1 MSKNN
6 AAGGG
11 GKTDAEQQE
20 EEEFVIVEVDGS
32 GKPVNAELPGHDSE
46 DDDQDEV
53 QDPDEHE
60 DEHEDEDPDE
70 QRMGHAEGEQEDE
83 TPEERRDRRKRE
95 QRAKRVR
102 NRVAAEAKDRLIQ
115 NQGRMLLN
123 LQEQVATLQG
133 RTVQYDVNL
142 LKTQLSQVESQQ
154 TDAKSVL
161 AKLVKAGDGEGVA
174 EITELQMQL
183 RDQHRQIT
191 EQLKRAKKGGQRAA
205 ADDETGDEGSPQPQQ
220 QRRGPT
226 PDPEVVRRAVDWAAR
241 NKWADP
247 KTGNPEDVQIVR
259 AIDHN
264 LHQEGWDPRSE
275 DYWTELT
282 SRVRRRFPN
291 RFKKPA
297 PNGEG
302 NGGRRVSGDNGN
314 RRPAQGG
321 PRMAPASQS
330 GGASRPLGKNEVRV
344 TPERKAAMIAAGK
357 WDDPQKRNRML
368 AAYAK
373 HDRENAGQS

>member
-1 MSKNN
+1 MSKDNT
-6 AAGGG
+6 AGGG
-11 GKTDAEQQE
+11 GKTGTEQE
-20 EEEFVIVEVDGS
+20 EEEFVVVEVDSS
-32 GKPVNAELPGHDSE
+32 GKPLNTQQAA
-46 DDDQDEV
+46 
-53 QDPDEHE
+53 DEHE
-60 DEHEDEDPDE
+60 EEEEEREEEEEQEEPEDPDE

-123 LQEQVATLQG
+123 LQEQVAQLQG
-133 RTVQYDVNL
+133 RSVQYDVNL
-142 LKTQLSQVESQQ
+142 LKSQLAQVESQQ

-174 EITELQMQL
+174 EITELQMSL

-191 EQLKRAKKGGQRAA
+191 EQLRRSKGQKRGPQQAE
-205 ADDETGDEGSPQPQQ
+205 ADDETGEGSPPPQ
-220 QRRGPT
+220 QRRGPA
-226 PDPEVVRRAVDWAAR
+226 PDPEVVRRAQEWATKH
-241 NKWADP
+241 KWADP
-247 KTGNPEDVQIVR
+247 RRGDPEEVQIIR

-264 LHQEGWDPRSE
+264 LHQEGWDPRSD

-282 SRVRRRFPN
+282 SRVKRRLPQH
-291 RFKKPA
+291 FKKPS
-297 PNGEG
+297 PNGDG
-302 NGGRRVSGDNGN
+302 NGGGRRVNGDNGN

-330 GGASRPLGKNEVRV
+330 GGGSRPLGKNEVRV

-357 WDDPQKRNRML
+357 WEDPQKRNRML
-368 AAYAK
+368 AEYARY
-373 HDRENAGQS
+373 DRENAGQ

>member
-20 EEEFVIVEVDGS
+20 EEEFVIVEVDSS
-32 GKPVNAELPGHDSE
+32 GKPVSAELPGHDSE
-46 DDDQDEV
+46 DDDQDEG
-53 QDPDEHE
+53 QDPDEE
-60 DEHEDEDPDE
+60 QEEHEDEDPDE

-154 TDAKSVL
+154 TDAKAVL

-191 EQLKRAKKGGQRAA
+191 EQLKRAKKGGQRVT
-205 ADDETGDEGSPQPQQ
+205 ADDETGDEGSPPPQQ
-220 QRRGPT
+220 QRRGPA
-226 PDPEVVRRAVDWAAR
+226 PDPEVVRRAVEWASKH
-241 NKWADP
+241 KWADP
-247 KTGNPEDVQIVR
+247 KIGNPEDVQIIR

-264 LHQEGWDPRSE
+264 LHQEGWDPKSD
-275 DYWTELT
+275 DYWAELT
-282 SRVRRRFPN
+282 SRVKRRFPN

-330 GGASRPLGKNEVRV
+330 GGGSRPLGKNEVRV

-357 WDDPQKRNRML
+357 WDDPVKRNRML

-373 HDRENAGQS
+373 HDRENAGQ